1 MLEAPR
7 YTVRDLSDRGLIR
20 VEDGNHGEYRPR
32 KNEFVEH
39 GVAFIRAADLGET
52 GINFINASKINET
65 AVSRITK
72 GIGQS
77 RDVILSHKGTVGK
90 VAIAPEDAPP
100 FVCSPQTTFWR

>member
-7 YTVRDLSDRGLIR
+7 YIVRDLSDRGLIR

-39 GVAFIRAADLGET
+39 GVAFIRAADLGEI

-72 GIGQS
+72 SYFRGRG
-77 RDVILSHKGTVGK
+77 RRGGLYDRPARAALLL
-90 VAIAPEDAPP
+90 DAN
-100 FVCSPQTTFWR
+100 